1 MKSNPFR
8 TLDNSVYVN
17 GSSVAVNTDFR
28 MGVAIEIE
36 LLSEEPDVAG
46 LLAAFYADGITH
58 DVQAAVRA
66 MLDFYVGPS
75 TPGEVSKQPRR
86 ERWYD
91 FIVDADVLYASF
103 RAAYGLDLSNQNLHW
118 WMFRDL
124 MQNLPQ
130 ESAFMRRVHYRV
142 ADISKLGKDEK
153 DHYAKMKRLYRIDSL
168 RRLRLSREERDTALL
183 TRVNARFETAKAL
196 IESGEG

>member
-8 TLDNSVYVN
+8 ALDKSVCVN

-46 LLAAFYADGITH
+46 LLAAFYMDGITH

-66 MLDFYVGPS
+66 MLDFYVGPR

-91 FIVDADVLYASF
+91 FIVDADALHASF
-103 RAAYGLDLSNQNLHW
+103 QAAYGIDLSCANLHW
-118 WMFRDL
+118 WTFREL
-124 MQNLPQ
+124 MQNLPPDC
-130 ESAFMRRVHYRV
+130 AFMRRVHYRV
-142 ADISKLGKDEK
+142 ADTSKLRKEEK
-153 DHYAKMKRLYRIDSL
+153 DHYQKMKRLYRIDSPHRPKL
-168 RRLRLSREERDTALL
+168 TTEERDVALL
-183 TRVNARFETAKAL
+183 DRVNSRFETAKAL
-196 IESGEG
+196 IESKEE